1 MQYQEYKAKGIDA
14 AIESGKNYVNGALG
28 GFVEKPYNAVIN
40 NINGLSEPFRAGEK
54 SLFGT
59 GYIPELPRS
68 TIGDKSAYWQQNRY
82 GVSLNQIGE
91 GATTLQVGIMT
102 GKPLFNS
109 RAGALL
115 GVQVGAYNIGVGAGG
130 TDPLHPGR
138 EMSGLER
145 GSRII
150 GGTMGVASAP
160 FSTGGRALANDALAF
175 PNTARNTVNNLD
187 EIFRPPTNPPL
198 APAGNVPNEFA
209 FGNRR
214 IFSADE
220 PTIPNNLGGKTIVEP
235 QKGGNILE
243 IRGDYR
249 INVRRGNGKTGTGM
263 EYAWRRHGGT
273 GTSNK
278 SQFSIS
284 RQEAE
289 ALLQGKD
296 VIKSPAI
303 KDASSGNYIREVDV
317 KKVVGNLAIDKGG
330 QPTTI
335 ITVITDDAGNLI
347 NVFPGRLGFKAK

>member
-1 MQYQEYKAKGIDA
+1 LDLFLLKRAGQAVLQYQEYKAKGTDA
-14 AIESGKNYVNGALG
+14 AIESRQNYVNGALG

-82 GVSLNQIGE
+82 GVSLNQMGE

-109 RAGALL
+109 RVGALL

-130 TDPLHPGR
+130 TL
-138 EMSGLER
+138 
-145 GSRII
+145 
-150 GGTMGVASAP
+150 GVASAP
-160 FSTGGRALANDALAF
+160 FSTGGRALSNDALAL
-175 PNTARNTVNNLD
+175 PNMARNTVNNLD

-220 PTIPNNLGGKTIVEP
+220 PTIPNKLGGKTIVEP
-235 QKGGNILE
+235 QKGGNVLE

-347 NVFPGRLGFKAK
+347 NVFPGRQGFKAK